1 MSPKMSF
8 CPGTS
13 DVIMSIRLVDTFG
26 LLNPLIEFCYGWGA
40 REPLFP
46 ARLIIYHYSFH
57 IHSANHQLLD
67 SFIHSLIYFL
77 LMKDLIFY

>member
-46 ARLIIYHYSFH
+46 ARLLSSLSSIDPFVNKLGY
-57 IHSANHQLLD
+57 QLHL
-67 SFIHSLIYFL
+67 YN
-77 LMKDLIFY
+77 

>member
-13 DVIMSIRLVDTFG
+13 DVIMSFRLVDTFG

-46 ARLIIYHYSFH
+46 ARLNYLSRKSPMKLRKLHHLYHD
-57 IHSANHQLLD
+57 I
-67 SFIHSLIYFL
+67 
-77 LMKDLIFY
+77 KEDLKCLAMG

>member
-13 DVIMSIRLVDTFG
+13 DVIMSFRLVDTFG

-46 ARLIIYHYSFH
+46 ARLIFTYTKVKMLFH
-57 IHSANHQLLD
+57 NNKNKEL
-67 SFIHSLIYFL
+67 
-77 LMKDLIFY
+77 K

>member
-46 ARLIIYHYSFH
+46 ARLKGIKNFRTPW
-57 IHSANHQLLD
+57 L
-67 SFIHSLIYFL
+67 FL
-77 LMKDLIFY
+77 WKKHKTSNEKNYN